1 MLERKFF
8 GGREYDLASAI
19 AKRIFT
25 TDVQAG
31 LLAASG
37 DLMREPYRAG
47 DERHRD
53 RAAGVL
59 RRGFELQSQKK
70 LISSGNLT
78 SKLQYACFH

>member
-8 GGREYDLASAI
+8 GVREYDLASAI

-59 RRGFELQSQKK
+59 RSCFGYHSQKRPM
-70 LISSGNLT
+70 SSGNVT